1 MFSAYLSSP
10 IGAINFRENKE
21 LFFDLVNSNTELNIL
36 QMGVYFCNEIYSISC
51 STLNTYDTTVA
62 ADTSSA
68 GVQEY
73 REDNE
78 TLIDAIIV
86 RRGCGEDNANQLTVF
101 RHYDKTRILKLVV
114 LYLCISV

>member
-1 MFSAYLSSP
+1 M
-10 IGAINFRENKE
+10 GVNFVIKLYYE
-21 LFFDLVNSNTELNIL
+21 LFHSEHVQI
-36 QMGVYFCNEIYSISC
+36 
-51 STLNTYDTTVA
+51 TVA
-62 ADTSSA
+62 ADTSST

-78 TLIDAIIV
+78 KLIDIMIV